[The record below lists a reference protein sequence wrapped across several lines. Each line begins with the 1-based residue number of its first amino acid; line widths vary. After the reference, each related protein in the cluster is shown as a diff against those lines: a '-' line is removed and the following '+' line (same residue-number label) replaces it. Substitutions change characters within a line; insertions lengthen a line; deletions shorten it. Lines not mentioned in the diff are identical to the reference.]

1 VPQFSPPH
9 LAALAVW
16 VLGTA
21 VCVVAGRRAAP
32 DSAWVRW
39 FCRALAALILAF
51 WAGEYVADVILGVYT
66 VRFTLPLQLTDLI
79 SVTATFALLTRRQWA
94 VELTYFWA
102 FTATLQATLTPDLG
116 QNFPSVYY
124 FTYFGY
130 HIGALLAGAFLV
142 WGLGIRP
149 GRWAAARTLAVTL
162 AWAVVAGTADV
173 ITGGNYMYLASKPAH
188 SSLLSVLGPWPW
200 YIAGALGSGAVLL
213 AIVDVVTRIIWRRS
227 EPEGGFR
234 PRGSRRPAAAL
245 GGGSAS
251 PAPADGSDAQ
261 QQGARRRH
269 LEAHPA
275 GPEAAMLP
283 DLAHGEAPPREADPA
298 PGE

>member
-16 VLGTA
+16 ILGTA
-21 VCVVAGRRAAP
+21 ACVAAGRRASP
-32 DSAWVRW
+32 DAVWPSW
-39 FCRALAALILAF
+39 FCRGLAGLILAF
-51 WAGEYVADVILGVYT
+51 WAGEYVADAILGVYT

-79 SVTATFALLTRRQWA
+79 SVTAAYALITRRLWA

-130 HIGALLAGAFLV
+130 HIGAPLAAAFLV

-149 GRWAAARTLAVTL
+149 RRWAAARTLAATV

-173 ITGGNYMYLASKPAH
+173 ITGGNYMYLAWRPAH

-200 YIAGALGSGAVLL
+200 YIAGALGAGAVLL
-213 AIVDVVTRIIWRRS
+213 AIVDAVTRLLWRLSCDRRDRS
-227 EPEGGFR
+227 EAE
-234 PRGSRRPAAAL
+234 L
-245 GGGSAS
+245 GQRDVEPIIRS
-251 PAPADGSDAQ
+251 
-261 QQGARRRH
+261 
-269 LEAHPA
+269 
-275 GPEAAMLP
+275 
-283 DLAHGEAPPREADPA
+283 
-298 PGE
+298 